1 VISPLLP
8 TEPLCDFVHLDFP
21 ISLVSL
27 LLHQLQ
33 DRQKAVDVLFAR
45 LQGRRLFAQRLK
57 VTLHCEYSNA
67 RHVIEIAPNTP
78 SRDLGLFMTLLE
90 NRLSS
95 LNLENPV
102 RDIEIEVIP
111 CPEQT
116 RQLDFFEPRTTDQDK
131 VETLFSLL
139 LQSKVQPGF
148 YQIEPC
154 IMPEQGWRL
163 STTAPVPESARGHEN
178 NNYLPQLTPAH
189 SSSSTLTTA
198 LSTDTERT
206 ADNEQAISEDKLV
219 QPMPWYGKPVARAPR
234 PTRLLRIPRAI
245 SFAELERLKILSSS
259 PIERLESSWWEREE
273 ESSRP
278 GSNLPLH
285 TSSLPTAGAGR
296 AATSAASP
304 PLTSAAPAL
313 PSTRDYYF
321 AVSPDGQCLWIFRDP
336 LTNEYFL
343 HGYFD

>member
-1 VISPLLP
+1 
-8 TEPLCDFVHLDFP
+8 
-21 ISLVSL
+21 
-27 LLHQLQ
+27 
-33 DRQKAVDVLFAR
+33 
-45 LQGRRLFAQRLK
+45 
-57 VTLHCEYSNA
+57 
-67 RHVIEIAPNTP
+67 
-78 SRDLGLFMTLLE
+78 MTLLE

-285 TSSLPTAGAGR
+285 TSSLPTAVLLPARLLHLSR
-296 AATSAASP
+296 AQHPHSPRRATTTSPSRPTDNVCGFSATRSP
-304 PLTSAAPAL
+304 MSTS
-313 PSTRDYYF
+313 ST
-321 AVSPDGQCLWIFRDP
+321 AIS
-336 LTNEYFL
+336 TEA
-343 HGYFD
+343 